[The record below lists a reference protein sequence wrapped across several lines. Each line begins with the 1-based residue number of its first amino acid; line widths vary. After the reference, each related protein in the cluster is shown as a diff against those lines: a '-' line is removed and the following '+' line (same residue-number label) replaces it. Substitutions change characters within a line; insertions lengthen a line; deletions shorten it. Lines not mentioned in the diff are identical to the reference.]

1 MEILVAVI
9 AHEHQGVLP
18 GSGIGVLLVVDGL
31 VHQYLGFLHRGHRES
46 SYRHIL
52 QFGFR
57 IGTLPLA
64 DDSQPAVAHIA
75 GGLAERVIA
84 LMTEQVIIRIQQPAF
99 CREHP
104 VVPYAVAEEQKIL
117 RHVSSRSRPVAQHP
131 QIAAVGIGIGGTAGE
146 FIIEF
151 IGGHDIHAQPVVGF
165 VEFLEPLCLLE
176 QFLRG
181 WDDDDHVGSPVGMV
195 ILLGDAI
202 HILGCRNLTSET
214 GKRRRLLPGYGYI
227 IQMNRSTADWLY
239 LDGILLPE
247 ILKRIGGAPF
257 HAYRIGTAAGI
268 GRQIEIQGSQ
278 FLLVLPDLH
287 LGVGAGGNSHH
298 QLSPAASGRIG
309 DDHLLGIAHLDGCR
323 MEEIPSTLHPA
334 EPIYFIKRMIIFRHR
349 MAGRDERG

>member
-1 MEILVAVI
+1 
-9 AHEHQGVLP
+9 
-18 GSGIGVLLVVDGL
+18 
-31 VHQYLGFLHRGHRES
+31 
-46 SYRHIL
+46 
-52 QFGFR
+52 
-57 IGTLPLA
+57 
-64 DDSQPAVAHIA
+64 
-75 GGLAERVIA
+75 
-84 LMTEQVIIRIQQPAF
+84 MTEQVIIRIQQSAI

-104 VVPYAVAEEQKIL
+104 VVPYAVAEEQQIL

-181 WDDDDHVGSPVGMV
+181 WDDDHHISSPVGMV
-195 ILLGDAI
+195 ILRSDAI

-214 GKRRRLLPGYGYI
+214 GKRRRLLPGYGHI
-227 IQMNRSTADWLY
+227 IQMNRSTAEWLY

-257 HAYRIGTAAGI
+257 HTYRIGTAAGI
-268 GRQIEIQGSQ
+268 DRQLEAHGSQ

-287 LGVGAGGNSHH
+287 LGVGTGGSSHH
-298 QLSPAASGRIG
+298 QLSPAASDRIG

-334 EPIYFIKRMIIFRHR
+334 EPIYFKKRMIIFRHR
-349 MAGRDERG
+349 MAGRYERG